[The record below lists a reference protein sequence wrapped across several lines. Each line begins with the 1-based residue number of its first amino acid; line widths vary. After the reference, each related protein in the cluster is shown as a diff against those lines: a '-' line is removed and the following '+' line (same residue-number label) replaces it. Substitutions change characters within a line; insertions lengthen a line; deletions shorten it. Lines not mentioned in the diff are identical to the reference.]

1 VNDESVA
8 KEDTMGSKKRMSVGM
23 GFAAGALVGAI
34 AVFVPF
40 ASAGHPRTDARQ
52 GAQPRRSVRKPAAPP
67 AVPKKDAAR
76 DSSEA
81 SSDAACDVQ
90 LD

>member
-1 VNDESVA
+1 
-8 KEDTMGSKKRMSVGM
+8 MGSKKKMSVGM

-52 GAQPRRSVRKPAAPP
+52 SAEPRSSVRKPAAAP
-67 AVPKKDAAR
+67 AASKKDAAR
-76 DSSEA
+76 DSTEA
-81 SSDAACDVQ
+81 KSDAACDVQ